1 MYLCKDMSLLTG
13 GSLTRK
19 TVSGARTGIGRFV
32 KRVTGAF
39 QTSSNPGRAPY
50 RVRMIAVEIV

>member
-1 MYLCKDMSLLTG
+1 MYLCKDTSLLTC

-39 QTSSNPGRAPY
+39 QTSYNARPGTLLFPDDR
-50 RVRMIAVEIV
+50 R